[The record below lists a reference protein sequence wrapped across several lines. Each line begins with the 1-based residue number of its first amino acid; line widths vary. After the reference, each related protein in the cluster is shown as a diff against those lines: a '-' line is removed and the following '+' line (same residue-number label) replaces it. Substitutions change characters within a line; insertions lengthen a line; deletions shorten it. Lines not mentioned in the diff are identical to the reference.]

1 VIRSLTPGQSAHSVT
16 TFWRRPCARVTWDL
30 PRLEARLVASE
41 RRRIAAER
49 DRHTEK
55 ARRYLQRIDQINAQ
69 YAPDPDRVPRAY

>member
-1 VIRSLTPGQSAHSVT
+1 MITCLEEQGRTEDAAALG
-16 TFWRRPCARVTWDL
+16 TWDL

-55 ARRYLQRIDQINAQ
+55 AKRYLQRIDQIKTQ
-69 YAPDPDRVPRAY
+69 YAPDPDREPGAY